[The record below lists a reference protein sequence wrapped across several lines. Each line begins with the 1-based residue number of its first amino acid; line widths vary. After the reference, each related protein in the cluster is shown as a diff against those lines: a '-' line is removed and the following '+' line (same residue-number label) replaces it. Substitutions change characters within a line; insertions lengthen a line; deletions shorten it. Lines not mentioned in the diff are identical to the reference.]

1 MTALFHANDTFGRT
15 AMITIGMD
23 VHVRNSYLHVTD
35 DAGVPLRHGRCH
47 NTMSDLAKFLGPL
60 EPDARQ
66 QSEPIQVVLESTTN
80 SRAIQRL
87 LTQYGEEAGVDLTA
101 EVLDARKIRIIAE
114 SVCKCD
120 RLDAK
125 VLCELARSNLKLP
138 TCYMPDDEEF
148 SLREHLRARTDLV
161 RMRTMF
167 KNRVHA
173 VLHRRGI
180 LAPTATL
187 FTKMGRAYLGQLD
200 LETEGREILDRFLAL
215 MDEIGRTIA
224 SSTYSLRALMR
235 RPRWAKPAALLMTM
249 PGIGLITAMTILAEL
264 GNLARFRSRAAVA
277 NYAGLVPVCRSSND
291 KRYSGGI
298 THRGSKHLRA
308 MLVEAAWMAVPRVP
322 VYRAMFDRIAQ
333 KKNKLVA
340 VTAVAR
346 RMLEDAFTMLKRD
359 EAFRYVG
366 SSVAD
371 APQQVGSVTPTA
383 TSSSNRKVASSVAG

>member
-1 MTALFHANDTFGRT
+1 
-15 AMITIGMD
+15 MITVGMD
-23 VHVRNSYLHVTD
+23 VHVRNSYLHVLD
-35 DAGVPLRHGRCH
+35 DAGDVIRHGRCR
-47 NTMSDLAKFLGPL
+47 NTMVDLAEFLGPI
-60 EPDARQ
+60 ERDARRRG
-66 QSEPIQVVLESTTN
+66 EPIHAVLESTTN
-80 SRAIQRL
+80 SRAIQRM
-87 LTQYGEEAGVDLTA
+87 LTQYGEAAGIDLTV

-125 VLCELARSNLKLP
+125 VLGELARSNLKLP

-148 SLREHLRARTDLV
+148 ALREHLRARTDLV
-161 RMRTMF
+161 RMRTML

-187 FTKMGRAYLGQLD
+187 FAKTGRAYLAQLD
-200 LETEGREILDRFLAL
+200 LETAGRKILDRYLDM
-215 MDEIGRTIA
+215 MDETDRTIIA
-224 SSTYSLRALMR
+224 STGSLRELMR
-235 RPRWAKPAALLMTM
+235 RPRWAKPAALLQSM

-264 GNLARFRSRAAVA
+264 GDLNRFRSRAAVA
-277 NYAGLVPVCRSSND
+277 NYAGLVPVCRNSND

-308 MLVEAAWMAVPRVP
+308 VLAEAAWMAVPRVP
-322 VYRAMFDRIAQ
+322 VYRAMFDRIAE

-359 EAFRYVG
+359 EAFRYVEQPVACLPASTP
-366 SSVAD
+366 SSD
-371 APQQVGSVTPTA
+371 
-383 TSSSNRKVASSVAG
+383 RKVASSVAG